1 MSYLRYLCLFAYC
14 GVQLMLCYVFVL
26 LFFVLCDGRWEINER
41 LPFAST
47 AVRFV
52 FTPSCFQEGA
62 CLIYIIC
69 VCLRIVVS
77 NTCCVMFL
85 FCFSL
90 SCVTCV
96 TSFYGLFILTAPL
109 GPHGMLVY
117 P

>member
-14 GVQLMLCYVFVL
+14 GVQHMLCYVFVL
-26 LFFVLCDGRWEINER
+26 L
-41 LPFAST
+41 
-47 AVRFV
+47 
-52 FTPSCFQEGA
+52 
-62 CLIYIIC
+62 
-69 VCLRIVVS
+69 
-77 NTCCVMFL
+77 
-85 FCFSL
+85 SL